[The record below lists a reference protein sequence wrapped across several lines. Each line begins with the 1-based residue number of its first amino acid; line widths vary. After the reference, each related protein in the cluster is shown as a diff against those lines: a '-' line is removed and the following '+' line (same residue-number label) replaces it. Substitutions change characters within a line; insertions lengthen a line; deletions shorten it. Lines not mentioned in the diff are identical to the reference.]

1 MFVSVKVS
9 ECLTIH
15 LKLSSDFETL
25 LLTVINRDM
34 IFNLIS
40 SKAEI
45 LYMVTL

>member
-1 MFVSVKVS
+1 MFISVKIF

-34 IFNLIS
+34 IFSLIS
-40 SKAEI
+40 SKAET